1 MYDNTNEIL
10 PAVYQKIMKFMK
22 NKKPADELFDKV
34 QPDDL
39 NDYFKSV
46 MPGLSAKVTTPQR
59 NPSEPPSLTQL
70 G

>member
-1 MYDNTNEIL
+1 MHQLHPNTHE
-10 PAVYQKIMKFMK
+10 
-22 NKKPADELFDKV
+22 V